1 MRHTFPPSRLLMI
14 MYKSVDGWPDGSLYS
29 LLLWQLMHSLP
40 KRLLWNISDSIWDYL
55 TASVCVAM
63 KQRFIHLS
71 QASINAFKSWHFK
84 WKEKQLCFS
93 ELTVSTT
100 TFSSSYCVQISLL
113 CLETL
118 CTMSDEWSPEMYKR
132 KHQEKMAMEY
142 LKNWLV
148 FRSEVA
154 SSQTQISGTFQK
166 QRAHCSDE
174 KIAGSGSLKLWIILF
189 CKLVSLWAC

>member
-1 MRHTFPPSRLLMI
+1 MWHTFPPSRLLMI

-63 KQRFIHLS
+63 KQQLIHLS
-71 QASINAFKSWHFK
+71 GRAEMLSTLCISR
-84 WKEKQLCFS
+84 EKKQFCFP

-100 TFSSSYCVQISLL
+100 TFNGTSCAQISLL

-118 CTMSDEWSPEMYKR
+118 CTASDEPLLGTYQQ
-132 KHQEKMAMEY
+132 KHQQWQQNV
-142 LKNWLV
+142 KNWFGFGSKV
-148 FRSEVA
+148 NG
-154 SSQTQISGTFQK
+154 SQRETSGAFLRQGV
-166 QRAHCSDE
+166 CGSDKE
-174 KIAGSGSLKLWIILF
+174 IEESRSLKLWTPLL
-189 CKLVSLWAC
+189 CNMVSLWAC